1 MFVVNFHKIIF
12 YRISILTT
20 RSKDALIGIRKIAVW
35 AQATLYNGEREM
47 SQFRPVDYQTIF
59 HIIAGKNNSGI

>member
-1 MFVVNFHKIIF
+1 MFVVNFHEIIF

-20 RSKDALIGIRKIAVW
+20 RSKAALIGIRKIAVW

-59 HIIAGKNNSGI
+59 HIIAGKK